1 MKKINRKLLGIA
13 ATLLTIAMLASSPVM
28 ALGPINAIGKNPLLS
43 DFSDVSLESQNHV
56 WHCWMENGLMALWI
70 PATSSNEGLM
80 NHVSFVV
87 DSFADLAYSGQHPVE
102 LDGKWVFLTSEYSS
116 GTFPAPMFP
125 TEGRHGAVFWIMRL
139 SGSSY
144 DEALEKAMEQPY
156 GVYTR
161 IHSAGWS

>member
-1 MKKINRKLLGIA
+1 MIKKILGIA
-13 ATLLTIAMLASSPVM
+13 VTILAVAMLASPVM

-70 PATSSNEGLM
+70 PATSSNEGIM

-87 DSFADLAYSGQHPVE
+87 DSFADLQYSGQHPKE

-116 GTFPAPMFP
+116 GTFTLPMPPFS
-125 TEGRHGAVFWIMRL
+125 TEGNHGAVFWIMRL

-161 IHSAGWS
+161 IHVAGWS

>member
-1 MKKINRKLLGIA
+1 MNRKLLGMAVAILA
-13 ATLLTIAMLASSPVM
+13 VAMLASPVM
-28 ALGPINAIGKNPLLS
+28 AIGPKNAIGKNPLLS

-87 DSFADLAYSGQHPVE
+87 DSFADLQYSGQQPIE
-102 LDGKWVFLTSEYSS
+102 LEGKWVLLTGEYSS
-116 GTFPAPMFP
+116 GTFTLPMPPFSN
-125 TEGRHGAVFWIMRL
+125 EGRHGAVFWIMRL
-139 SGSSY
+139 SGSSP

>member
-1 MKKINRKLLGIA
+1 MNRKLLGMAVAILA
-13 ATLLTIAMLASSPVM
+13 VAMLASPVM
-28 ALGPINAIGKNPLLS
+28 AIGPKNAIGKNPLLS

-56 WHCWMENGLMALWI
+56 WHCWMESGLMALWI

-144 DEALEKAMEQPY
+144 DEALEKEMEQPY